1 MKRWRICRCAR
12 QHYLTLRGS
21 RSGAR
26 TSQTR
31 PVKAIPE
38 ICAMAQ
44 SSSHTLFACLQMPD
58 ALSGL
63 IQGIVHERVHRNC
76 NWPIDPSRSAPGAES
91 FNIESLP
98 PSCPASMTGPA
109 SMTALSP
116 TLASPLWLG
125 KGSGSLGSGGHS
137 CDANRIQWLQYTTF
151 RGASCW
157 MESLSAGPVPKP
169 FVVAAGFN
177 FTQPHL
183 PNRPPTLGSSPQH
196 ALHPSHI
203 RRILNGAL
211 HAPHACIRL

>member
-1 MKRWRICRCAR
+1 MER
-12 QHYLTLRGS
+12 
-21 RSGAR
+21 
-26 TSQTR
+26 
-31 PVKAIPE
+31 
-38 ICAMAQ
+38 

-98 PSCPASMTGPA
+98 PSCPASMT
-109 SMTALSP
+109 ALSP
-116 TLASPLWLG
+116 TLASPFGSATRQGIWLSWLG
-125 KGSGSLGSGGHS
+125 RSQLRCESHP
-137 CDANRIQWLQYTTF
+137 QYTTF